1 MKELY
6 SSDDDLELS
15 LQTTLPSEFESFI
28 QKLEDNLEQT
38 VNRFNHLF
46 RRMLMYNLQRKVIE
60 EKVTFMNGLRSEWK
74 SIVSTMKALEQFK
87 NYSLMKQVGILKS
100 HEKELMKEVKLVS
113 CVGSLSLVT
122 KGDK

>member
-6 SSDDDLELS
+6 SSDYDLELS

-28 QKLEDNLEQT
+28 QKLEDILEQT

-74 SIVSTMKALEQFK
+74 PIVSTMKALEQFK